1 MLDVSEA
8 NAGGAT
14 PATGARVR
22 AELGSWLVVFTG
34 WVLVASGLFAL
45 ALAATVNLLP
55 HDVAYLGMSH
65 AELCGFHACRVARFM
80 AHDRVAFGGS
90 IIAIGILYHWL
101 ARGPLR
107 RGRAWAW
114 WALFFSGLSGFA
126 SFLTYLGY
134 GYLDRWHGRATLAL
148 LPFFMAGLALS
159 FYDLLGAKAFAP
171 GSDQP
176 RGPLALLVPGE
187 RAALRSRL
195 GAGRACLLFTAVGM
209 MLGGLLIMGIGMTH
223 VFVPQDLEFMGVAPD
238 DLQAISPRLVPLIA
252 HDRSGF
258 GGGLFSGGIAILCCA
273 WCGIRGG
280 DRRLWW
286 ALLAAGSAGFATA
299 LGIHYLIGY
308 TSFSHL
314 APAYAGAAVFV
325 LGITLLAAPM
335 RSGAAARP

>member
-1 MLDVSEA
+1 VLEVEPR
-8 NAGGAT
+8 NAGAA
-14 PATGARVR
+14 PAAGARAR
-22 AELGSWLVVFTG
+22 AELGSWLVAFTG

-55 HDVAYLGMSH
+55 HDVAYLGMTH
-65 AELCGFHACRVARFM
+65 AELCDFHSCRVARFM

-114 WALFFSGLSGFA
+114 WALCVSGLVGFA

-134 GYLDRWHGRATLAL
+134 GYLDLWHGRATLAL
-148 LPFFMAGLALS
+148 LPFFAAGLALS
-159 FYDLLGAKAFAP
+159 FRDLPK
-171 GSDQP
+171 P
-176 RGPLALLVPGE
+176 RGPRALLVPGE
-187 RAALRSRL
+187 RIAWRSRP

-209 MLGGLLIMGIGMTH
+209 MLGGLTILGIGMTH
-223 VFVPQDLEFMGVAPD
+223 VFVPQDLEFMGVGPD
-238 DLQAISPRLVPLIA
+238 ELQAISPRLVPLIA
-252 HDRSGF
+252 HDRTGF
-258 GGGLFSGGIAILCCA
+258 GGGLFSGGIAILCCV
-273 WCGIRGG
+273 WCGMRAG

-286 ALLAAGSAGFATA
+286 TLLAAGSAGFATA
-299 LGIHYLIGY
+299 IGIHFLIGY

-325 LGITLLAAPM
+325 LGITLLAGPM
-335 RSGAAARP
+335 RGPERARTVHPP